1 MAMANGSTTIT
12 DSSSNAVSVIP
23 YGNTAISTAQ
33 SKFGGSSI
41 YFDGTGDYALPAA
54 GAGFTFGLDAF
65 TIETWIYLM
74 EIMLYSFRQ
83 QRPAPL
89 PNRIRLSNGFTRYA
103 HQPPTAE
110 EILDAGYVAYTEPA
124 YDAATEQLL
133 WVDGAYVIEALPPPI
148 PTPRWVDFSAI
159 VMSLPAI
166 NVMLGAV
173 LQAAPGLYGGLVVGL
188 QNASEGD
195 SRVFLNSWN
204 AAFAMGL
211 LSAELIVT
219 VQEIATEYDLPE
231 AFIEALEPTQ

>member
-1 MAMANGSTTIT
+1 
-12 DSSSNAVSVIP
+12 
-23 YGNTAISTAQ
+23 
-33 SKFGGSSI
+33 
-41 YFDGTGDYALPAA
+41 
-54 GAGFTFGLDAF
+54 
-65 TIETWIYLM
+65 
-74 EIMLYSFRQ
+74 MLYSFRQ
-83 QRPAPL
+83 QRPVPL

-124 YDAATEQLL
+124 YDPATEQLL
-133 WVDGAYVIEALPPPI
+133 WVDGAYVIEALPPPPI
-148 PTPRWVDFSAI
+148 VPRWVEFSAAI
-159 VMSLPAI
+159 MFMPALKA
-166 NVMLGAV
+166 MLLAV
-173 LQAAPGLYGGLVVGL
+173 LQAEPGLYGGLMVGL

-219 VQEIATEYDLPE
+219 VQGIAGEYDLPE

>member
-1 MAMANGSTTIT
+1 
-12 DSSSNAVSVIP
+12 
-23 YGNTAISTAQ
+23 
-33 SKFGGSSI
+33 
-41 YFDGTGDYALPAA
+41 
-54 GAGFTFGLDAF
+54 
-65 TIETWIYLM
+65 
-74 EIMLYSFRQ
+74 MLYSIRQ

-166 NVMLGAV
+166 NIMLGAV
-173 LQAAPGLYGGLVVGL
+173 LQAAPGLAGGMWVGL
-188 QNASEGD
+188 DKASEGD
-195 SRVFLNSWN
+195 SRVFLNAWTTSY
-204 AAFAMGL
+204 ARGL
-211 LSAELIVT
+211 LSAELITT
-219 VQEIATEYDLPE
+219 VQELATEYDLPE
-231 AFIEALEPTQ
+231 VFIDSLAS

>member
-1 MAMANGSTTIT
+1 
-12 DSSSNAVSVIP
+12 
-23 YGNTAISTAQ
+23 
-33 SKFGGSSI
+33 
-41 YFDGTGDYALPAA
+41 
-54 GAGFTFGLDAF
+54 
-65 TIETWIYLM
+65 
-74 EIMLYSFRQ
+74 MLYSIHN

-89 PNRIRLSNGFTRYA
+89 PHLIRLSDGRPRTDPASF
-103 HQPPTAE
+103 TAE
-110 EILDAGYVAYTEPA
+110 EITDAGYVGPYTEPA
-124 YDAATEQLL
+124 YDTATEQLL

-211 LSAELIVT
+211 LSAELITT
-219 VQEIATEYDLPE
+219 VQEIGTEYDLPQE
-231 AFIEALEPTQ
+231 FIDAL

>member
-1 MAMANGSTTIT
+1 
-12 DSSSNAVSVIP
+12 
-23 YGNTAISTAQ
+23 
-33 SKFGGSSI
+33 
-41 YFDGTGDYALPAA
+41 
-54 GAGFTFGLDAF
+54 
-65 TIETWIYLM
+65 
-74 EIMLYSFRQ
+74 MLYSIHN

-89 PNRIRLSNGFTRYA
+89 PALIRLSDGRPRTDPASF
-103 HQPPTAE
+103 TAE
-110 EILDAGYVAYTEPA
+110 EIADAGYVGPYTEPA

-173 LQAAPGLYGGLVVGL
+173 LQAAPGLAGGMWVGL
-188 QNASEGD
+188 DKASEGD

-211 LSAELIVT
+211 LSAELITT
-219 VQEIATEYDLPE
+219 VQEIAAEYDLPE
-231 AFIEALEPTQ
+231 SFIDALAPAE